1 MTFKLNRDLL
11 VISSMVVVFFTLVFF
26 LNFFSNVK
34 DDTQFSHEE
43 YVYLTRSLL
52 QNRLDIDYPNTDY
65 IFYNNKFYWHL
76 GLFPSILIMPL
87 VTFFEQFLNLE
98 FKQGYIQ
105 FFITLA
111 IFLLAFKLSRKKRYD
126 FSDSVLLAF
135 SFVFSSVYIFNAL
148 TTWSWYFLQTVTVLF
163 SFLSIYEY
171 YGKKRWWLISLTIA
185 ILFMSRPTSALI
197 IIFYLLSIL
206 FEKTQT
212 FKKRLKN
219 LFILFF
225 APSLAIVF
233 LLLYNY
239 ARFENPLNSGYTL
252 TNNWNYTEEQRFELT
267 NYGLFNFKNIPSNFY
282 YYFLNG
288 LDPVL
293 LNRGY
298 KFILKPPFVKAGFPG
313 TSFFVV
319 SPIFLY
325 VFKLREKSKENIFY
339 IISIIITLLILLTYY
354 WPGWLQL
361 GPRYTLDFLPMLYIL
376 LLASFKDKKVSN
388 IAKILIF
395 FSAFLN
401 IYLYSSLFH

>member
-1 MTFKLNRDLL
+1 MEL
-11 VISSMVVVFFTLVFF
+11 VFSADSNCFIQLFVYIRILRQKKMVV
-26 LNFFSNVK
+26 
-34 DDTQFSHEE
+34 
-43 YVYLTRSLL
+43 
-52 QNRLDIDYPNTDY
+52 
-65 IFYNNKFYWHL
+65 NKFNH
-76 GLFPSILIMPL
+76 S
-87 VTFFEQFLNLE
+87 
-98 FKQGYIQ
+98 
-105 FFITLA
+105 
-111 IFLLAFKLSRKKRYD
+111 D
-126 FSDSVLLAF
+126 F
-135 SFVFSSVYIFNAL
+135 
-148 TTWSWYFLQTVTVLF
+148 
-163 SFLSIYEY
+163 
-171 YGKKRWWLISLTIA
+171 
-185 ILFMSRPTSALI
+185 
-197 IIFYLLSIL
+197 FYLLSIL